1 MLIIGDQGTDV
12 VNIENAFSFSIG
24 AMPDGSMSVLVAYG
38 LGAQVVLAAV
48 GDRPNRAL
56 EYIVKARKEGW
67 KVCDLNDLLGNRP
80 NLTVAKAIVSKNGE
94 KLVG

>member
-12 VNIENAFSFSIG
+12 VNYENVFSLSIG
-24 AMPDGSMSVLVAYG
+24 TMPDGMAVLVAYG
-38 LGAQVVLAAV
+38 LGAQVVVAAV

-56 EYIVKARKEGW
+56 EFIIKARKEGW
-67 KVCDLNDLLGNRP
+67 KVCDLNDLIGTRP
-80 NLTVAKAIVSKNGE
+80 NLAVAKAIVGKNGE